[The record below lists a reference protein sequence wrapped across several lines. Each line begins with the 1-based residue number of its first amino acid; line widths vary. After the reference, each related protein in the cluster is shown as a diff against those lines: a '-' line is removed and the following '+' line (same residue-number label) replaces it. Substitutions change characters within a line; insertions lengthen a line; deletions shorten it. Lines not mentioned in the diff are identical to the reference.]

1 MNYNPKEHHRRST
14 RLKEYDYSNPNW
26 YYVTICTFDRK
37 HLFGEVKNSKMISNE
52 YGKVVDEEWLK
63 TKELNFH
70 RVKKQINRR
79 RVPAVSFLRKR

>member
-63 TKELNFH
+63 TKELRALLKTKFRGYN
-70 RVKKQINRR
+70 I
-79 RVPAVSFLRKR
+79 